1 MARVA
6 GSFLRAKRPQLK
18 PSPTVLLLVDFIN
31 PMRFPQ
37 AVNLLPGAL
46 QAAQAEA
53 RFKKR
58 LAARCVTAIFHTG

>member
-1 MARVA
+1 
-6 GSFLRAKRPQLK
+6 
-18 PSPTVLLLVDFIN
+18 VLLLVDFIN